1 MPMLNRFILYSP
13 MMAIAMIV
21 TGCSALGP
29 STISASRPAYNQ
41 AVQRSNDQELLL
53 NLVRVLY
60 RDTTYFT
67 TVERIAASYEF
78 NRSVS
83 GGINLQ
89 NAADAVTRT
98 LNIGDASLAIN
109 EQPTVFYAP
118 VEGEKFV
125 RQMLTPMNPNLLLQL
140 VNSGWSVDRV
150 FSIAVQEMNGV
161 RNAPSA
167 TGPTPVLEPNF
178 RDFKEAV
185 RLMRALQSRG
195 EMELGKQPGSELLE
209 IRFSATAEDAE
220 LVTRIKMILGL
231 DQNLNAFPIVSGN
244 EKQQNDRI
252 FISTRALMSALGYL
266 SQGVQ
271 APDGDLEAGRVQRT
285 LRRDGHQFDWQEL
298 LGGVFLVRS
307 SPLAPKNSSVSV
319 QYRGSYFYIPDDDL
333 DSKST
338 FVLLNQLMALNAT
351 PSIQAGINFTFGK

>member
-1 MPMLNRFILYSP
+1 MLNRFIIHGL
-13 MMAIAMIV
+13 MVAVAMIV

-78 NRSVS
+78 KRSISGNVS
-83 GGINLQ
+83 LQ
-89 NAADAVTRT
+89 YAADAVTRT
-98 LNIGDASLAIN
+98 LNMGEGTLALN

-125 RQMLTPMNPNLLLQL
+125 RQMLTPMNPNLLLLL

-150 FSIAVQEMNGV
+150 FSIAVQEMNGL

-185 RLMRALQSRG
+185 RLMRVLQTRG
-195 EMELGKQPGSELLE
+195 EMELGKPPDSDLLE
-209 IRFSATAEDAE
+209 IRFSTTAEDVA
-220 LVTRIKMILGL
+220 LVARIKTILGL

-266 SQGVQ
+266 AHGVQ
-271 APDGDLEAGRVQRT
+271 APEADLEAGRVQRT
-285 LRRDGHQFDWQEL
+285 HRRDGQQFDWQEL

-307 SPLAPKNSSVSV
+307 SPLAPPSNCVSV
-319 QYRGSYFYIPDDDL
+319 QYRGSYFYIADDDL

-351 PSIQAGINFTFGK
+351 PSHASGLNFTFGK